1 MKALIVYCH
10 PSPTSFN
17 HAILETVIDELRTRG
32 IDHRVI
38 DLYREEFD
46 PRLSPNDWDEYED
59 VDLNTRHIRAHV
71 EAIRWCDTLL
81 FVYPTW
87 WFGQPAMLKGWLD
100 RVLVPGVAF
109 NMPTEE
115 TPRITHS
122 MEHIDRLGVFTT
134 CGATFWFTKFV
145 GSPGKR
151 TLLRGLRSCLGR
163 NSKIVFAAHYHM
175 DFSTDETRAKHLERV
190 RGKVAKLVRTP
201 LRLRLPIGG
210 YNKAR
215 QAA

>member
-10 PSPTSFN
+10 PSPDSFN
-17 HAILETVIDELRTRG
+17 HAILETVIDELRSRAV
-32 IDHRVI
+32 DHRVI
-38 DLYREEFD
+38 DLYREDFD
-46 PRLSPNDWDEYED
+46 PRLTLKDWSDYED
-59 VDLNTRHIRAHV
+59 LHENTRSTTAHV
-71 EAIRWCDTLL
+71 EAIRWCDTLI

-122 MEHIDRLGVFTT
+122 MEHINRLGVFTT
-134 CGATFWFTKFV
+134 CGATWWFTKFV

-163 NSKIVFAAHYHM
+163 QSKVVFGAHYLM
-175 DFSTDETRAKHLERV
+175 DFSTDETRAKHLQKV
-190 RGKVAKLVRTP
+190 RSKMARLLRTP
-201 LRLRLPIGG
+201 STRRWALPSYG
-210 YNKAR
+210 KTR
-215 QAA
+215 QTA